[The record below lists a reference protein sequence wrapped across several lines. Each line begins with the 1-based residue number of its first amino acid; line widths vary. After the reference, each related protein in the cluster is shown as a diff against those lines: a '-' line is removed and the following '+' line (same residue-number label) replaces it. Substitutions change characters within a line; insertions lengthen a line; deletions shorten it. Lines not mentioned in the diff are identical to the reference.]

1 MDCSYVI
8 INSDAPMVHSCLAHT
23 PNFLLKDQ
31 IEPFITSFDLQ
42 GSAPFTGLDL
52 STPSVPMGIPWPQVI
67 IKPLV
72 QLFEEFQ
79 MTINQKTN
87 NPFFPAGTMEFYK
100 DRTKKDKKTKKDVWT
115 GSDEDLQRHQDQ
127 TKSMNLA
134 LLLLAQESLG
144 VDSDCLQVRLRF
156 FTAEDAKDVMSGN
169 PFTSDLWRLGQARP
183 DSGHLC
189 LVLREETKNAINYAC
204 FSLVINP

>member
-1 MDCSYVI
+1 MACAVKKA
-8 INSDAPMVHSCLAHT
+8 APAKKAT
-23 PNFLLKDQ
+23 KKA
-31 IEPFITSFDLQ
+31 TT
-42 GSAPFTGLDL
+42 A
-52 STPSVPMGIPWPQVI
+52 
-67 IKPLV
+67 
-72 QLFEEFQ
+72 
-79 MTINQKTN
+79 
-87 NPFFPAGTMEFYK
+87 
-100 DRTKKDKKTKKDVWT
+100 KKDKKTKKDVWT